1 VPHFVIWRALFSIQ
15 RTHARKTSHS
25 LTKVA
30 PIMVIKARFVHSPS
44 RTISSISGVKH
55 KRSDAEVE
63 PAQRVLSAL
72 RASVANPIST
82 LKIKKLVLEDLQSDD
97 KLILIATMRQL
108 KFAVNVKSGQFRAE
122 NAKEIYLLDGQNRV
136 FDVMEKHADE
146 KILQE
151 LGLFI
156 LANSASSYYALVPA
170 IVNINGM
177 GKIQEALTQNG
188 NERSIQINGF
198 SLLHNLVC
206 NRRVYAEQLVVD
218 YSMAPLII
226 QRMNEYKHD
235 AGVLYAACNLLKVL
249 CGWENLQMPLLRA
262 KAAFALM
269 RIAFNDDP
277 EHALVKEVSREAI
290 KRLVGEHCC

>member
-1 VPHFVIWRALFSIQ
+1 
-15 RTHARKTSHS
+15 
-25 LTKVA
+25 
-30 PIMVIKARFVHSPS
+30 MVIKTRDVHSPS

-55 KRSDAEVE
+55 KRSDTEVE
-63 PAQRVLSAL
+63 PAAQRVLSAL
-72 RASVANPIST
+72 RVSVANPIST
-82 LKIKKLVLEDLQSDD
+82 LKLKKLVLEDLQSDD

-122 NAKEIYLLDGQNRV
+122 NAKEIYLLDGQVRV
-136 FDVMEKHADE
+136 FDVMEKHRDE

-156 LANSASSYYALVPA
+156 LANAASTYCALVPA
-170 IVNINGM
+170 IVNINGI

-206 NRRVYAEQLVVD
+206 NHRAYAELLVVD

-269 RIAFNDDP
+269 RTAFNDDP